1 MTFGGNSLYI
11 THRLPCIALCDTAPQ
26 VITGGFLMKTD
37 VNYRS
42 ALKEEL
48 LNLKESGVSFL
59 IDGAEVEPGD
69 SLVDR
74 LLSENGYT
82 YMRNYEFKGGK
93 LVEIEFEKINLKQ
106 TT

>member
-1 MTFGGNSLYI
+1 MLPPHTMLRCGLLREDFG
-11 THRLPCIALCDTAPQ
+11 
-26 VITGGFLMKTD
+26 METD
-37 VNYRS
+37 KNYRS

-48 LNLKESGVSFL
+48 LGLKENGVTFRVNG
-59 IDGAEVEPGD
+59 DEVEPEDGLID
-69 SLVDR
+69 M
-74 LLSENGYT
+74 LLNENDCI

>member
-1 MTFGGNSLYI
+1 
-11 THRLPCIALCDTAPQ
+11 
-26 VITGGFLMKTD
+26 MKTD
-37 VNYRS
+37 KNYKS

-48 LNLKESGVSFL
+48 LSLRESGVTFRV
-59 IDGAEVEPGD
+59 DGVEVEPED
-69 SLVDR
+69 CLVDR
-74 LLSENGYT
+74 LLDESDCT